1 MRARKSFGGRA
12 AVALATLALA
22 VQASL
27 PLLLAVELSVDA
39 AAGLAIELPQ
49 ATSAAGDRA
58 AASTGNSL
66 DSGHHCTCPV
76 CQILAAGQSFP
87 LAPHPILPLPYLAPN
102 ALIALESAPLLPVS
116 LPSSY
121 QARAPP
127 VAG

>member
-1 MRARKSFGGRA
+1 MRRAEFFGCRGG
-12 AVALATLALA
+12 VALAALALA

-27 PLLLAVELSVDA
+27 PLLLALALHIEAGDA
-39 AAGLAIELPQ
+39 LAIESVP
-49 ATSAAGDRA
+49 
-58 AASTGNSL
+58 AASRIADRVPADTAKPL
-66 DSGHHCTCPV
+66 APGHHCTCPI

-87 LAPHPILPLPYLAPN
+87 LASHPILPLPHAAPN

-127 VAG
+127 VVG